1 MRFIDV
7 VLMLLVIAALC
18 GFILYCGGCAHGKA
32 SAQGNTGQAAILG
45 NQATGADSTATTAA
59 FNPHD
64 MGTAKA
70 GRDLATS
77 LSFVGGNIGL
87 TILGGILA
95 SGFIRAHCVA
105 IRALASVAEIER

>member
-1 MRFIDV
+1 MRLF
-7 VLMLLVIAALC
+7 VIVASC
-18 GFILYCGGCAHGKA
+18 GLIMWCGGCASGKA
-32 SAQGNTGQAAILG
+32 SATGNTGQAAILG

-64 MGTAKA
+64 MGSAKA

-95 SGFIRAHCVA
+95 GGFIRAHCVA